1 MRARKVLA
9 LAAAGLV
16 IGGLFA
22 FDQAGLGAPLERGV
36 ASVLSSWLSAESWSV
51 YPGLKLGY
59 AALMACF
66 AAWFCLDLP
75 HASRRAGFL
84 LGLVFLT
91 LTLCPVLGLQ
101 GVLFE
106 PFTSVFAILISGLG
120 AITLA
125 GATGERR
132 RHELRRFFVGR
143 LDTAG
148 FQEVLRTGDGRQ
160 LTGRRQVSAVTCQM
174 LNHAALSGEMEA
186 EELEDFSSSF
196 LKVVAEFLVSKGGYL
211 DECDVHRVRV
221 LFGFPNGDENH
232 AVSAA
237 RAALELKQRAD
248 NLAQEL
254 EHRWHKMPVIGASI
268 SSGEVTTGL
277 FGFREFEFFS
287 AVGEALDFG
296 DELCLLNAN
305 YGSGILISSET
316 LAASQ
321 EGLEVRPM
329 EMIERG
335 KPGHKVEIYELLA
348 LKHGLTEEAAVA
360 RDAFWQGVI
369 LLRKGEAVAAR
380 RHFEKAATEGIT
392 DAPLAFFA
400 ELAARS
406 VSAESSEGV
415 GRGTKSKG

>member
-1 MRARKVLA
+1 MRVRKGLA
-9 LAAAGLV
+9 LFAAAV
-16 IGGLFA
+16 VVGGLFA

-36 ASVLSSWLSAESWSV
+36 ASVLKTWLSTDSWTL
-51 YPGLKLGY
+51 YPGLKMGY
-59 AALMACF
+59 ITLAALI

-75 HASRRAGFL
+75 HPSRRVGFL
-84 LGLVFLT
+84 LGWVFLT
-91 LTLCPVLGLQ
+91 LTLCPVLGLH
-101 GVLFE
+101 GILFE
-106 PFTSVFAILISGLG
+106 PFTSVFAILISGL
-120 AITLA
+120 AALTLA
-125 GATGERR
+125 GTAVERR

-148 FQEVLRTGDGRQ
+148 FHEVLRTGDGRQ

-221 LFGFPNGDENH
+221 LFGFPNQDENH
-232 AVSAA
+232 AVTAS
-237 RAALELKQRAD
+237 RAALELKQRAG

-254 EHRWHKMPVIGASI
+254 EHRWHKKPVIGVSI

-287 AVGEALDFG
+287 AVGDALDFG
-296 DELCLLNAN
+296 DELCLLNAR
-305 YGSGILISSET
+305 YGSGILVSSET

-329 EMIERG
+329 DIIERG
-335 KPGHKVEIYELLA
+335 KPGQKVEVYELLA

-369 LLRKGEAVAAR
+369 LLRKGEAAAAR
-380 RHFEKAATEGIT
+380 RYFEKAAIEGVP

-400 ELAARS
+400 EKAGQGTAE
-406 VSAESSEGV
+406 ESSDEP
-415 GRGTKSKG
+415 GRRAKSKG